1 MRQGTIGP
9 VICCPSSR
17 CPAPPLLYQYEMPTV
32 RRVPAA
38 IVRPL
43 RTAILRPTWADR
55 LATYD
60 QDETVAVHV
69 ASYLDGDDAVHG
81 VGTIYAEAPPDD
93 NRDAIPETAYA
104 DGASWRLRGMATSEA
119 ARGAGL
125 GRLVLEECFAVVR
138 ERGGSVLWCNAR
150 LVAVPF
156 YARLGMGAVGPE
168 FDIPGIG
175 PHYVMW
181 REV

>member
-1 MRQGTIGP
+1 
-9 VICCPSSR
+9 
-17 CPAPPLLYQYEMPTV
+17 MPTV

-38 IVRPL
+38 VVRPL
-43 RTAILRPTWADR
+43 RTEILRPGWTDR

-69 ASYLDGDDAVHG
+69 AAFREGREVPEG
-81 VGTIYAEAPPDD
+81 VATVYAEPPPHA
-93 NRDAIPETAYA
+93 NRDEIPAAAYG
-104 DGASWRLRGMATSEA
+104 DGASWRLRGMATSDA
-119 ARGAGL
+119 ARGTGL
-125 GRLVLEECFAVVR
+125 GRSVLEESFAVVR
-138 ERGGSVLWCNAR
+138 DGGGRFLWCNAR

-156 YARLGMGAVGPE
+156 YERLGMTAVGPE

>member
-1 MRQGTIGP
+1 
-9 VICCPSSR
+9 
-17 CPAPPLLYQYEMPTV
+17 MPTA

-38 IVRPL
+38 VVRPL
-43 RTAILRPTWADR
+43 RTAILRPTWTDR

-69 ASYLDGDDAVHG
+69 AAYRDGASAPDG
-81 VGTIYAEAPPDD
+81 VGTVYAEAPPEA
-93 NRDAIPETAYA
+93 NRDEIPAAAYA
-104 DGASWRLRGMATSEA
+104 AGASWRLRGMATSDA
-119 ARGAGL
+119 ARGTGL
-125 GRLVLEECFAVVR
+125 GRVVLEECFAVVR
-138 ERGGSVLWCNAR
+138 ENGGRYLWCNAR

-156 YARLGMGAVGPE
+156 YERLGLAAVGPE

-181 REV
+181 RAV